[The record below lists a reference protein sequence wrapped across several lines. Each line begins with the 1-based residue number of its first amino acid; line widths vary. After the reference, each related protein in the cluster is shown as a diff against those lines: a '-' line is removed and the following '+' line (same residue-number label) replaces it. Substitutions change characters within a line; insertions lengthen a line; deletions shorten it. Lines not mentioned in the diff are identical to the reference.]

1 MKHLHTY
8 SGCCKYL
15 QQPDFHS
22 LASQIRNRWISVD
35 LAPRISRMLLA
46 LACATKLP
54 PEILGRSYCRVIC
67 RKMIVSRGNT
77 ALWLPEEAH
86 LGFGLLIV
94 MFALFEEPQDLA
106 NYCHPANEIR
116 PRHVATQEGTVRM
129 QLSSRQSVLSLVK
142 LHNDPIPGDFQK
154 SKARNVSTCLNCTK
168 CPCYQASTP
177 RRHP

>member
-1 MKHLHTY
+1 
-8 SGCCKYL
+8 
-15 QQPDFHS
+15 
-22 LASQIRNRWISVD
+22 
-35 LAPRISRMLLA
+35 MLLA

-116 PRHVATQEGTVRM
+116 PRHVATQEGVRM

-154 SKARNVSTCLNCTK
+154 SKARNVSTAQNDHVTK
-168 CPCYQASTP
+168 RPLLVGILEKSQ
-177 RRHP
+177 